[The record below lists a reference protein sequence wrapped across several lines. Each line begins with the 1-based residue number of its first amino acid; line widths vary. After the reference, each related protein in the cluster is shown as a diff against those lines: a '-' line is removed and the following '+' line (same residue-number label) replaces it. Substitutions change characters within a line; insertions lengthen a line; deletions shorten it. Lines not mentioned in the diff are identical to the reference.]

1 MLRQTD
7 STPIHDG
14 GPAIER
20 IARPRSFSPFSLF
33 VLVVA
38 FLGLA
43 SLAHAGV
50 NNPDISVIAQPYVEL
65 SDDRGGEEGNPDRNR
80 PRLHAGELEVVF
92 EAYLNPYARGS
103 VTLAFA
109 DEEVGM
115 EEGYFDLVR
124 GLPAGLAFR
133 GGRYRAG
140 FGKLNAAHPHTY
152 PFARTFR
159 TLSTYLP
166 GEEGLIEN
174 GLSLSKRIS
183 LPADAALTASVDWLQ
198 GDSFR
203 IGHEHEDE
211 EEAAKH
217 GGTAAGDGSRPAVLG
232 RLSGFAMTGEQ
243 SGIEVGLSAVHGT
256 NDAAEK
262 LRTTILGA
270 DLKAKLWNSPRSY
283 LVVQAEALRMER
295 DQPVEREHEEAQRL
309 AAGGKADGDPEPGG
323 ERHETVKPL
332 GFYLFADYN
341 WARRYNV
348 GASYERYQQ
357 ATSEKT
363 WDAAV
368 GLFAGF
374 SLMEETTAFRFGW
387 ERFMP
392 GRPDHLDEDPDA
404 VNTFTLR
411 MIFSMGPHKAH
422 QF

>member
-1 MLRQTD
+1 MLHQTD
-7 STPIHDG
+7 SPLNRHC
-14 GPAIER
+14 GPAFER
-20 IARPRSFSPFSLF
+20 PAGPRFYFFFPIFAL
-33 VLVVA
+33 VLLL
-38 FLGLA
+38 LGTA
-43 SLAHAGV
+43 PSVHAGV

-80 PRLHAGELEVVF
+80 PRLHAGELEVVL

-124 GLPAGLAFR
+124 GLPAGLALR

-159 TLSTYLP
+159 TLSSYLP

-174 GLSLSKRIS
+174 GLSLSKRIA

-203 IGHEHEDE
+203 IEPENE
-211 EEAAKH
+211 EEGGTAKH

-256 NDAAEK
+256 NDATEK

-283 LVVQAEALRMER
+283 LVVQGEALRMER
-295 DQPVEREHEEAQRL
+295 DQPVEHEHEEAYRF
-309 AAGGKADGDPEPGG
+309 AAGERADGEPEVA
-323 ERHETVKPL
+323 EEHHETVKPV

-348 GASYERYQQ
+348 GASFERYQQ

-363 WDAAV
+363 WDAAY

-374 SLMEETTAFRFGW
+374 SLMEETTSFRFGW

-404 VNTFTLR
+404 IHTFTVR